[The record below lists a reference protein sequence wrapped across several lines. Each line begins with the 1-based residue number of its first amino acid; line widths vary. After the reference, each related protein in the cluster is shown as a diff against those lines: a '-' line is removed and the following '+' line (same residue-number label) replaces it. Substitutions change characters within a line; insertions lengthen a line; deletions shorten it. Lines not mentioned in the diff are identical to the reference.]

1 MYICVYKIF
10 VGVSVY
16 HTYVCMCAGICIH
29 VYLYIRAYVY
39 NVQIHTYFNV
49 FLVISEAKLHEKMLL
64 VYS

>member
-1 MYICVYKIF
+1 M
-10 VGVSVY
+10 
-16 HTYVCMCAGICIH
+16 YVCMCTGICTH
-29 VYLYIRAYVY
+29 AYLYICAYVY